1 MSGTAT
7 YWSVLV
13 LIRPSLMPRQHL
25 ESTSD
30 RYMTMEV
37 CGASLM
43 ACVAWTKMCAACGII
58 GSMCEWRLVRGLWYP
73 YDRTYHILPMR
84 DSKRNIIGATPRV
97 WCSVGLRPGL
107 GPGPV
112 MLPPKHTPE
121 PSVSFSIARVC
132 GKGRATACPARRPRS
147 RRAAAPLLLRVA
159 QVLRNCFFG
168 LRVPYN

>member
-1 MSGTAT
+1 MSGTPT

-43 ACVAWTKMCAACGII
+43 ACVAWTKMCAACVFI

-73 YDRTYHILPMR
+73 YDRIYQILPIR
-84 DSKRNIIGATPRV
+84 DSKMNIIGATRWRSEGWARAGLEMLPPTHTVDRL
-97 WCSVGLRPGL
+97 SLRSAVGLRRESL
-107 GPGPV
+107 RARALLVEPV
-112 MLPPKHTPE
+112 ILFTLMDTL
-121 PSVSFSIARVC
+121 
-132 GKGRATACPARRPRS
+132 
-147 RRAAAPLLLRVA
+147 
-159 QVLRNCFFG
+159 
-168 LRVPYN
+168 